1 MTNSQSQPNKKGRNQ
16 RQASVTAR
24 DRRALRPQRG
34 EELVTITIDD
44 RDPAF
49 PALVAAELWNGAA
62 IPRFRPEVA
71 EFVVD
76 WINDTYAKYPD
87 GSARAHWDGDTIVLT
102 RSDGDTRPSY
112 IEDRVE
118 PDDDGRYG
126 IGARAWVWEF
136 VS

>member
-1 MTNSQSQPNKKGRNQ
+1 MTNSKRHPDKEGRK
-16 RQASVTAR
+16 RHRTSAAAR
-24 DRRALRPQRG
+24 RREALRPQRG
-34 EELVTITIDD
+34 EELVTISIDD
-44 RDPAF
+44 LDPAF

-62 IPRFRPEVA
+62 IPRFRLEVA

-102 RSDGDTRPSY
+102 RSDGDTRGSY

-118 PDDDGRYG
+118 PDDDRRYG